1 MNKYKSVKQYDTM
14 DCANACIASI
24 AWYYGKKISP
34 ARLQQYTN
42 IKIDGTSV
50 SDIVYACKKIGL
62 NAEAAKKTENFN
74 MDEISCPCIA
84 HVNLENGSGHYIV
97 IYKVRKSDVIISDPA
112 LGLIKINKQDFSN
125 FNYTEKSQYIWS
137 GVIIF
142 VAPNKD
148 FLKRDFYERKEH
160 DFLKLILSE
169 KKASVH
175 IIILSLISTI
185 LTLVGAFYFK
195 VLLDLIVP
203 NGWVYT
209 LILVSMIFIM
219 IRLSG
224 IFVNK
229 IIVVKS
235 LKFSK
240 NINLKLSLEYYR
252 KILRLPIS
260 FLNTRKNGEII
271 SRFQDIN
278 NIQEVL
284 ILSLLILPSD
294 IAMIISL
301 SIILIAKSTRM
312 FFVVLLIC
320 IGYLAIVYFYKDRY
334 LISNSRQMSAKAKTM
349 SAFVESLEGIE
360 TIKKLC
366 QEQVVYNSGKENM
379 VKWQNLLVDLGDVEN
394 NQSAIKKIVNGLGEI
409 IILCVGS
416 LEVMKGM
423 ITVGDLITYNIL
435 MSYILSPMNDIIGI
449 QPMFHAAHVAMERL
463 KTIMQQS
470 EEDSEGCKFEKFKQ
484 LETNKLDAKYEQS
497 INALKNINFK
507 LKAGEKVAIVGRSGS
522 GKTTLAK
529 LLIKFYLPQSGN
541 IKINDQ
547 NIGEISSYSIR
558 QNIIYVSEEDY
569 IFTGSVK
576 QNLTLGESFSDE
588 EILDISEKMGIHDF
602 VKGIPGKYDG
612 ILLEKGR
619 NLSKGQR
626 QKIALARAI
635 LRKPQV
641 LILDESMSNLD
652 CFSENRILNLLYG
665 NKKMTL
671 IIISHK
677 MNNIIDSDCIY
688 VMDKGQIV
696 AQGTHKELFENC
708 SLYKTILSEG
718 NQ

>member
-301 SIILIAKSTRM
+301 SIILIAKSTR
-312 FFVVLLIC
+312 I
-320 IGYLAIVYFYKDRY
+320 DRK
-334 LISNSRQMSAKAKTM
+334 S
-349 SAFVESLEGIE
+349 
-360 TIKKLC
+360 
-366 QEQVVYNSGKENM
+366 
-379 VKWQNLLVDLGDVEN
+379 
-394 NQSAIKKIVNGLGEI
+394 
-409 IILCVGS
+409 VG
-416 LEVMKGM
+416 
-423 ITVGDLITYNIL
+423 
-435 MSYILSPMNDIIGI
+435 
-449 QPMFHAAHVAMERL
+449 
-463 KTIMQQS
+463 
-470 EEDSEGCKFEKFKQ
+470 
-484 LETNKLDAKYEQS
+484 
-497 INALKNINFK
+497 
-507 LKAGEKVAIVGRSGS
+507 
-522 GKTTLAK
+522 
-529 LLIKFYLPQSGN
+529 
-541 IKINDQ
+541 
-547 NIGEISSYSIR
+547 
-558 QNIIYVSEEDY
+558 
-569 IFTGSVK
+569 
-576 QNLTLGESFSDE
+576 
-588 EILDISEKMGIHDF
+588 
-602 VKGIPGKYDG
+602 
-612 ILLEKGR
+612 
-619 NLSKGQR
+619 
-626 QKIALARAI
+626 
-635 LRKPQV
+635 
-641 LILDESMSNLD
+641 
-652 CFSENRILNLLYG
+652 
-665 NKKMTL
+665 
-671 IIISHK
+671 
-677 MNNIIDSDCIY
+677 
-688 VMDKGQIV
+688 
-696 AQGTHKELFENC
+696 
-708 SLYKTILSEG
+708 
-718 NQ
+718 